1 MTKMLKPLVEKE
13 THDVLSIRIAL
24 NDITKD
30 ILFIWVIFFKKLIWS
45 AVSLPVKTNLKKY
58 VTFTVF
64 IMYWKC

>member
-30 ILFIWVIFFKKLIWS
+30 IFIWVAFLKEVNLISGIITTKSKFKK
-45 AVSLPVKTNLKKY
+45 
-58 VTFTVF
+58 
-64 IMYWKC
+64 M